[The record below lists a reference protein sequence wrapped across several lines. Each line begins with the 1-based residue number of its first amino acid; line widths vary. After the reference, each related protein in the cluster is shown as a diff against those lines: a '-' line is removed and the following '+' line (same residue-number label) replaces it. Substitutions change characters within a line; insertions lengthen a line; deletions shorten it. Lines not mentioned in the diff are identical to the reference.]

1 MQGHCMHAH
10 SHIPEWLRK
19 ILRKIRKHWKH
30 AKKGAKAVRR
40 FVEAAKRVQSGN
52 AKLQKFEQG
61 FISEEG
67 IAERE
72 WYRHL
77 VVAPGKFLGMSP
89 VSSWR
94 LEILIRSLRIWG
106 DHSACGD
113 GGADY
118 REEQHSR

>member
-1 MQGHCMHAH
+1 MPKHGKKIQGHCMRAH
-10 SHIPEWLRK
+10 SRIPDWLRK

-30 AKKGAKAVRR
+30 AKKEAKAVKR

-77 VVAPGKFLGMSP
+77 VVAPGKFLGMSSA
-89 VSSWR
+89 SSQ
-94 LEILIRSLRIWG
+94 LETWDVDENL
-106 DHSACGD
+106 
-113 GGADY
+113 
-118 REEQHSR
+118 